1 MRIFKKTVPV
11 SPHIERISVAPET
24 GLTSAQVD
32 DRLVAGMS
40 NRVQLQSSRTYSQ
53 ILRENVFSLINGVFF
68 VIALVLIFLN
78 RTSDAI
84 TVTLIIVG
92 GSSVN
97 LFQELRAKWK
107 LDQIA
112 LLTRPKVTV
121 IRNGQ
126 RQHITPDDIV
136 LDDILW
142 VEAGDQIVV
151 DGVVVGKGKMDVD
164 EALLTGESDLVA
176 KKAGDEVHSGS
187 FCVNGSGAFQTT
199 RVGEDTLAHQLAT
212 GARAF
217 RRIYTPLQK
226 EINIVIQVLLL
237 VAIFFWILYGISY
250 LIGVVG
256 LEEGVQIAA
265 VVAGLVPAGLY
276 LAITLA
282 YALGAVRLAGEN
294 AVIQQA
300 NAIESLSNVD
310 VLCLDKTGTLTT
322 NRIDFNEL
330 LPVNGSRV
338 QVEALLADF
347 VASVSS
353 HNRTTEAIRRTYPGT
368 AQPLLAEVPF
378 SSALK
383 WSAAALESGVF
394 VMGAP
399 EMLAASLD
407 LSGRHSEQVRLKTS
421 DGLRVLLF
429 TRGAPG
435 SQILDQAEKPCLPAH
450 LELLAILTFN
460 EEMRPNVQDTLAGF
474 ARAGVSIKVISGDNP
489 DTVAVLA
496 RRAGLD
502 DDVRVISGLELAQM
516 DDTQFDAAAQECTV
530 FGRVTPEQKSKL
542 VQSLKAGGG
551 YVAMT
556 GDGVNDVLSLKQA
569 NLSIA
574 MESGSQITRSVADII
589 LLKDSFSALPH
600 AFIEG
605 QRIRNGVH
613 DVMNLFLVRIFTFV
627 LLIFATELV
636 TGTFPLL
643 IRHNAVVTTLVVGI
657 PTIGVA
663 FWAQAGQPPRR
674 SLVRS
679 TLHFVLPAT
688 LTLAITGLFVYLA
701 YLVIVILVAPIP
713 DEFVSRNMLEELLVV
728 PRSALVTI
736 LVFCGLLLIPFLKP
750 PSGFWEGGAPYS
762 GDWRYTLSA
771 LAMLLL
777 YFIIV
782 LIPPLRNIVDLA
794 WLGISGYVLL
804 GGVALG
810 WGLLLRTMWRQ
821 HLLDRFLGVDLG

>member
-1 MRIFKKTVPV
+1 MLKKSARPTA
-11 SPHIERISVAPET
+11 HIEEIFAPPDT
-24 GLTSAQVD
+24 GLTSAQIE
-32 DRLVAGMS
+32 RLQAAGLT
-40 NRVQLQSSRTYSQ
+40 NRVELQSSRTYSQ

-68 VIALVLIFLN
+68 VIAMVLIFLN

-112 LLTRPKVTV
+112 LLTRPKITV

-126 RQHITPDDIV
+126 RQHIAPDEIV
-136 LDDILW
+136 LGDILW

-151 DGVVVGKGKMDVD
+151 DGIMVASKMDVD
-164 EALLTGESDLVA
+164 EALLTGESDLIA
-176 KKAGDEVHSGS
+176 KRVGDEVHSGS
-187 FCVNGSGAFQTT
+187 FCVTGSAAFRATK
-199 RVGEDTLAHQLAT
+199 VGENTLAYQLTT

-217 RRIYTPLQK
+217 RRVYTPLQN

-237 VAIFFWILYGISY
+237 VAIFFWILYGVSY

-282 YALGAVRLAGEN
+282 YALGAVRLASEN

-322 NRIDFNEL
+322 NRIEFKDLF
-330 LPVNGSRV
+330 PVNGSQP
-338 QVEALLADF
+338 QVEAALADF
-347 VASVSS
+347 VTSISS
-353 HNRTTEAIRRTYPGT
+353 SNRTTKAIRGRYTGT
-368 AQPLLAEVPF
+368 TRPLLAEVPF
-378 SSALK
+378 SSVLK
-383 WSAAALESGVF
+383 WSAVALDTGVF
-394 VMGAP
+394 VLGAP
-399 EMLAASLD
+399 EMLAGALQLGD
-407 LSGRHSEQVRLKTS
+407 EQSQLIGQKTAL
-421 DGLRVLLF
+421 GLRVLLF
-429 TRGAPG
+429 AQADPG
-435 SQILDQAEKPCLPAH
+435 SKILDPAEKPCLPER
-450 LELLAILTFN
+450 LELLAVLTFS
-460 EEMRPNVQDTLAGF
+460 EELRPNVQETLAGF
-474 ARAGVSIKVISGDNP
+474 ARAGVTIKVISGDNP

-496 RRAGLD
+496 RQAGLGEGIN
-502 DDVRVISGLELAQM
+502 VISGLDLAQM
-516 DDTQFDAAAQECTV
+516 DDTQFAAAAQDCTI
-530 FGRVTPEQKSKL
+530 FGRVTPEQKSRL
-542 VQSLKAGGG
+542 VQSLKAAGS

-574 MESGSQITRSVADII
+574 MEGGSQITRSVADII

-600 AFIEG
+600 AFLEG

-627 LLIFATELV
+627 LLIFAIELV

-643 IRHNAVVTTLVVGI
+643 IRHNAIVTTLVVGI

-663 FWAQAGQPPRR
+663 FWAQPGQPPRR
-674 SLVRS
+674 SMVRS

-713 DEFVSRNMLEELLVV
+713 DEFVSRDMLEDLLVV

-736 LVFCGLLLIPFLKP
+736 LIYCGLLLIPFLKP
-750 PSGFWEGGAPYS
+750 PSGFWEGGAPRS
-762 GDWRYTLSA
+762 GDWRYTLTA

-777 YFIIV
+777 YFVIV
-782 LIPPLRNIVDLA
+782 LIPPLRQIVDLA
-794 WLGISGYVLL
+794 WLGISGYVML